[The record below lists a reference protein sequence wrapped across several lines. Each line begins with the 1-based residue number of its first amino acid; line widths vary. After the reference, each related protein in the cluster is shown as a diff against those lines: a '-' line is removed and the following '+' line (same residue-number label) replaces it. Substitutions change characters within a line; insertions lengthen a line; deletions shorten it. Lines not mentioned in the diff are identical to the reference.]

1 MIKTDSVGAFHKS
14 PPNQT
19 VVVDQMLT
27 GPRPGEKLLINTA
40 PQPVNTGILGT
51 QAGKIKFWHI
61 AAK

>member
-1 MIKTDSVGAFHKS
+1 M
-14 PPNQT
+14 
-19 VVVDQMLT
+19 DQMLT

-61 AAK
+61 AAE